1 MNWFLIALLAPAL
14 WSICNHIDKYLIS
27 KYFKG
32 SGTGSLLIFSSL
44 IGVFVLPIIFV
55 FHPEVLSIDPL
66 YGLLIAINGA
76 LYILALI
83 PYIYALEKD
92 EASIVMPLYQTV
104 PIFSYILAF
113 IVLKESLTTAQLLAS
128 SLIILGAIFITLD
141 LSGKKIRFK
150 KQVFGLVLLSSFLVA
165 LNGLIFKFVAI
176 RETFWTTS
184 FWEYIGFATLA
195 VLLFTFVKPYRRQ
208 FLFVI
213 KRNKIPVIGLN
224 GFNEVINVIG
234 KLSMNF
240 AMLLTPLALAWVVN
254 GFQPFFVL
262 FYGIILTVFFPKLGN
277 ENLSKKHL
285 SQKIFA
291 IALMFLG
298 SYLLNG

>member
-14 WSICNHIDKYLIS
+14 WSVCNHIDKYLIG

-32 SGTGSLLIFSSL
+32 GGTGSLLIFSSL

-55 FHPEVLSIDPL
+55 FHPEVLFINPV
-66 YGLLIAINGA
+66 YGLLIALNGA
-76 LYILALI
+76 IYITALI

-104 PIFSYILAF
+104 PIFSYILAAV
-113 IVLKESLTTAQLLAS
+113 VLKESLTLPQLLAS
-128 SLIILGAIFITLD
+128 SLIIAGAIFITLD
-141 LSGKKIRFK
+141 LSGKKVRFK
-150 KQVFGLVLLSSFLVA
+150 KEVFGLILLSAFLVS
-165 LNGLIFKFVAI
+165 LNGLIFKFVALK
-176 RETFWTTS
+176 ETFWTTS
-184 FWEYIGFATLA
+184 FWEYIGFAIFA
-195 VLLFTFVKPYRRQ
+195 VLLFTFVKSYRQQ

-224 GFNEVINVIG
+224 GFNEIINIIG

-240 AMLLTPLALAWVVN
+240 AMLLAPLALAWVVN

-262 FYGIILTVFFPKLGN
+262 LYGIILTVFFPKLGR

-298 SYLLNG
+298 SYLLNR